1 METEYNIFAGLISGT
16 TQSIVGHPLDT
27 MKVWRQHNI
36 PKSRISLFSG
46 LKYPLITGSL
56 LTSIQ
61 FTAAAVAIDELNK
74 QNLGTGKGTNVVGG
88 ALAGVISGILTSPI
102 DKYKIGKQTQ
112 TNTSRYGLTSCLLR
126 EIPAC
131 AIYFGSYPEIKE
143 RTDSTFVSGA
153 LAGVAS
159 WLFTYPMDVIKTQ
172 IQSGESTN
180 IRSALNRIKIGKIA
194 ISNGLGFCLARAFLI
209 NGVGFVVYEKCLSI

>member
-74 QNLGTGKGTNVVGG
+74 QNIGTCANTLGG
-88 ALAGVISGILTSPI
+88 AMAGVTSGILTSPV

-112 TNTSRYGLTSCLLR
+112 TNLSRYGLTSCLLR

-143 RTDSTFVSGA
+143 RIDSTFVSGA

-180 IRSALNRIKIGKIA
+180 IRSALNRIKRGEIA

>member
-1 METEYNIFAGLISGT
+1 METEIAGLISGT

-27 MKVWRQHNI
+27 MKVWRQQNNT
-36 PKSRISLFSG
+36 KSRISLFSG

-61 FTAAAVAIDELNK
+61 FTAASVAIEELNK
-74 QNLGTGKGTNVVGG
+74 HNMRIGTASNVLGG
-88 ALAGVISGILTSPI
+88 AAAGVVSGILTSPI

-112 TNTSRYGLTSCLLR
+112 TSKSRYGLTSCLLR

-131 AIYFGSYPEIKE
+131 AIYFGSYPAIKE
-143 RTDSTFVSGA
+143 QTNSTFASGA

-172 IQSGESTN
+172 IQSGESEN
-180 IRSALNRIKIGKIA
+180 IRSACNRIKNGEIA

-209 NGVGFVVYEKCLSI
+209 NGIGFVVYEKCLSI